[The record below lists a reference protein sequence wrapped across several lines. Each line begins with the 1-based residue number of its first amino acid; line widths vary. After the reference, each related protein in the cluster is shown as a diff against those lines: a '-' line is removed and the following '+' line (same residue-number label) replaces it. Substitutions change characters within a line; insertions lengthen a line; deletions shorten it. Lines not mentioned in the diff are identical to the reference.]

1 MADNF
6 EAAMKVVFGHE
17 GGIADDPDDNGGF
30 TNMGLTIPFLNSMAD
45 PMKYTGHAAPWTRD
59 DVANMSRATAYQI
72 YKDCIWDRNG
82 YGNIKDVLV
91 ATKVFDQAV
100 NMGEFWGEKLT
111 QRAVNKL
118 QYQPPLMADGNL
130 GPKSY
135 AAINS
140 LDRTELLLAMRAT
153 AEDFYEGLIKQD
165 PTQEKFRKTW
175 MSRAEWPF

>member
-6 EAAMKVVFGHE
+6 EAAMKIVFGHE
-17 GGIADDPDDNGGF
+17 GGIADDPDDHGGF
-30 TNMGLTIPFLNSMAD
+30 TNMGLTLGFLNSMAD
-45 PMKYTGHAAPWTRD
+45 PMKYVGHALPWTKQDLEHMPRT
-59 DVANMSRATAYQI
+59 MAYQI

-82 YGNIKDVLV
+82 YGNINDTLV

-118 QYQPPLMADGNL
+118 GYQPQLMCDGNL
-130 GPKSY
+130 GPKSF

-140 LDRTELLLAMRAT
+140 LDRTEMLLAMRAT
-153 AEDFYEGLIKQD
+153 AEERYEGIIKAD
-165 PTQEKFRKTW
+165 PTQEKFRHTW
-175 MSRAEWPF
+175 FERARWPF

>member
-1 MADNF
+1 MDNF
-6 EAAMKVVFGHE
+6 ESAMKVVFGHE
-17 GGIADDPDDNGGF
+17 GGIADDPDDHGGF
-30 TNMGLTIPFLNSMAD
+30 TNMGLTLPFLNQMAD
-45 PMKYTGHAAPWTRD
+45 PMKYVGHPAPWTRD
-59 DVANMSRATAYQI
+59 DVEHMSRATAYQI

-111 QRAVNKL
+111 QRAVNRL
-118 QYQPPLMADGNL
+118 GYQPPLMADGNL
-130 GPKSY
+130 GPKSF

-140 LDRTELLLAMRAT
+140 LDRTELLLAMRKT
-153 AEDFYEGLIKQD
+153 AEDYYEAIIKED
-165 PTQEKFRKTW
+165 PTQEKFRRTW

>member
-1 MADNF
+1 
-6 EAAMKVVFGHE
+6 
-17 GGIADDPDDNGGF
+17 
-30 TNMGLTIPFLNSMAD
+30 
-45 PMKYTGHAAPWTRD
+45 
-59 DVANMSRATAYQI
+59 MSRTTAYQI

-135 AAINS
+135 EAINS
-140 LDRTELLLAMRAT
+140 LDRTELLLAMRKT
-153 AEDFYEGLIKQD
+153 AEEFYESIIQKD
-165 PTQEKFRKTW
+165 PTQEKFRHTW
-175 MSRAEWPF
+175 MTRAEWPF